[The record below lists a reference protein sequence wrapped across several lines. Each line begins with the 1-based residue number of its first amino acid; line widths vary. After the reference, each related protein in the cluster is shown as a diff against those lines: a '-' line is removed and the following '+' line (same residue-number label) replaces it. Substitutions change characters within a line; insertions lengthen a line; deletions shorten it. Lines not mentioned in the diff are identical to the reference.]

1 MSFVDVPLVQETI
14 SPDRCECSLRS
25 GLGAVLAQSD
35 SLNPTISCVPLL
47 SVLLWHRSDNLVFV
61 LVLGGAAQLTIGEGV
76 ECKLKGVLQVV
87 DDVKGP
93 VTRKDYDIYQAPAGD
108 ALFGKAV
115 NCLGY
120 ERVVT
125 AVAQPSGSAS
135 QEDGRSPP
143 PSSTS
148 SFSMTTPPVG
158 FDKVRPLINQQVDM
172 QGREQ
177 ITECLLTGVKVSAQT
192 EAEEGHTVTHIHQ
205 CAPSFGWQRCRV
217 QRSVLPSEADLA
229 VLHLLFLPC
238 SQALDIC

>member
-1 MSFVDVPLVQETI
+1 M
-14 SPDRCECSLRS
+14 
-25 GLGAVLAQSD
+25 
-35 SLNPTISCVPLL
+35 
-47 SVLLWHRSDNLVFV
+47 FV

-120 ERVVT
+120 ERAMT
-125 AVAQPSGSAS
+125 AVAQPSSSAF
-135 QEDGRSPP
+135 QEDGPSPLS
-143 PSSTS
+143 SSTS
-148 SFSMTTPPVG
+148 SFPMTAPPVG

-177 ITECLLTGVKVSAQT
+177 ITECLLTGVKVSAER
-192 EAEEGHTVTHIHQ
+192 EAKEGHTVTDTH
-205 CAPSFGWQRCRV
+205 
-217 QRSVLPSEADLA
+217 
-229 VLHLLFLPC
+229 
-238 SQALDIC
+238 